1 MHFYKTNNSERVR
14 TFSYGHLVQRQYI
27 HFHLFFDNYLS
38 NLMPI
43 ACIRERERKIW
54 NDMRNHFWV
63 KFPFK

>member
-27 HFHLFFDNYLS
+27 HFHLFFNNYLS

-43 ACIRERERKIW
+43 ACIRKRERKK
-54 NDMRNHFWV
+54 DLE
-63 KFPFK
+63 